1 MVLMVLRLYYNVW
14 ILKAFYIFRLLE
26 ALPRLYCGG
35 VYPPPGV
42 SLWAFAASRT
52 QPNQSKEHTNKPQT
66 EKPGSD
72 QRQAAEHDTQ
82 PKDIENNQHRPQW
95 ETLPQHTHQQNT
107 PTHPAAS
114 GGRVAR
120 WETHPRHIKAACA
133 PCVGMCWE
141 INRKSTRYRK
151 KQHKPLQ
158 HITRRYTKGIFDRL
172 SKNPCKS
179 TVFPIWYTTKEQTT
193 RHYKKYR
200 W

>member
-1 MVLMVLRLYYNVW
+1 MVLRLHYNVW

-26 ALPRLYCGG
+26 ALPRLYSGG

-42 SLWAFAASRT
+42 SLWASADSRT

-72 QRQAAEHDTQ
+72 QRQAADHESQPKNIVKERHRSQWETQPQHTQ
-82 PKDIENNQHRPQW
+82 PKK
-95 ETLPQHTHQQNT
+95 NT
-107 PTHPAAS
+107 AS
-114 GGRVAR
+114 GGRVR
-120 WETHPRHIKAACA
+120 DWESYSRHIKTACA
-133 PCVGMCWE
+133 PCVGVCWE

-179 TVFPIWYTTKEQTT
+179 TVSPIWYTTKEQTT